1 VLVGFSC
8 FLSSAFSV
16 YYLGLLS
23 NHE

>member
-8 FLSSAFSV
+8 FLSFAFSV